1 MDRLL
6 LYSLNLQWL
15 QLLIKDLTQIHDDT
29 FVDLLPQVGSE
40 DLDEGNLQRGD
51 FPVHED
57 TSQIELHLETDV
69 NICAINC
76 WAPPQ
81 SEPTVRNLVQTGPL
95 SVGQLFV
102 SHGLL
107 ETGGLLPEETYHHIR
122 LKQCS

>member
-1 MDRLL
+1 MR
-6 LYSLNLQWL
+6 
-15 QLLIKDLTQIHDDT
+15 T
-29 FVDLLPQVGSE
+29 E
-40 DLDEGNLQRGD
+40 DLDQTNFQGRDLAM
-51 FPVHED
+51 HED
-57 TSQIELHLETDV
+57 TGQIELHLETDV